1 MTTFPRAIPP
11 RSLLLLSLALGTA
24 ACNGSGPQDT
34 SGGSSSAG
42 DGTTTAETSATAAT
56 DPSATTTATS
66 LDDTASTTTPADG
79 ATTEGDPSGPG
90 SEGSSGSSGTGDSGD
105 TGETGNPDAPGPV
118 IDLRALPSNASV
130 YALWTLPDDPDL
142 AGVLVARA
150 TGEPV
155 DGIPSDGTT
164 YLPGDPLG
172 NAEVVFATDGLNLLD
187 LPLDNGTTYHYRA
200 WAFDLD
206 ANYSVGS
213 ADDATP
219 QDARPVS
226 LPSHEVPMGGE
237 IMGLRVAFDS
247 SEQPHVALR
256 VDTGAQLELRYAT
269 CDSGCDA
276 PADWEVALV
285 DTGLS
290 NRPAIALDDL
300 ARPRITYPLG
310 GATYFA
316 RCDNACG
323 VGGNWSNVALTG
335 TTGAT
340 SVIDVDA
347 GGRTWIVGGTGQLEI
362 SWCDNACT
370 NAINWTTITL
380 PGSYFYKH
388 ELQHTSTDERLLVV
402 SRYDVSY
409 STRVLR
415 CSGACESP
423 ADWTEEI
430 VANTSG
436 SVYPLDYRFTSD
448 ELGARVLFPHDGR
461 YWECEGCAPDLP
473 PLLYDFTSTE
483 VYDGGLLQ
491 LDAEDQPR
499 MFARQSS
506 GGMDYVICDYDCG
519 TGANWLRVEELL
531 PSSEELAGFVVGSD
545 GMPIGVGHAYFNPM
559 GLRLYRG
566 VAP

>member
-1 MTTFPRAIPP
+1 MTTT
-11 RSLLLLSLALGTA
+11 RSMLLLHVLALGVF
-24 ACNGSGPQDT
+24 ACNGGGGQDT
-34 SGGSSSAG
+34 SSGSSSTG
-42 DGTTTAETSATAAT
+42 DGTAAT
-56 DPSATTTATS
+56 DASTTAATNPS
-66 LDDTASTTTPADG
+66 STTASSQDDTASTTTPADT
-79 ATTEGDPSGPG
+79 TTEGDPSGPD
-90 SEGSSGSSGTGDSGD
+90 SEGSSGSSGTGDTGE

-150 TGEPV
+150 EGEPV
-155 DGIPSDGTT
+155 DGIPSDGTP
-164 YLPGDPLG
+164 YLPGDSIG

-187 LPLDNGTTYHYRA
+187 LPLQNGTTYHYRA

-206 ANYSVGS
+206 ANYSVGA

-219 QDARPVS
+219 QDARPVA
-226 LPSHEVPMGGE
+226 LTSHEVAMGGE
-237 IMGLRVAFDS
+237 IMGLRAAFDP

-290 NRPAIALDDL
+290 NRPAIALDAM

-323 VGGNWSNVALTG
+323 VGGNWSNVALAG

-347 GGRTWIVGGTGQLEI
+347 GGRTWIVGGNSQLEI

-370 NAINWTTITL
+370 NAVNWTTITL

-388 ELQHTSTDERLLVV
+388 ELQHTAADDRVLVV
-402 SRYDVSY
+402 SLYDVAY
-409 STRVLR
+409 STRILR

-423 ADWTEEI
+423 ADWTEEL
-430 VANTSG
+430 VANTAG
-436 SVYPLDYRFTSD
+436 SVYPIDYRFTAD
-448 ELGARVLFPHDGR
+448 ELGVRALFPHDGR
-461 YWECEGCAPDLP
+461 YFECEGCAPLMP
-473 PLLYDFTSTE
+473 PVLYDFTSTE
-483 VYDGGLLQ
+483 VYDGGFLQ
-491 LDAEDQPR
+491 LDVEDQPR

-506 GGMDYVICDYDCG
+506 GGMDYVVCDYDCG
-519 TGANWLRVEELL
+519 TGANWLRVDELL
-531 PSSEELAGFVVGSD
+531 PSSDTLAGFVVGSD
-545 GMPIGVGHAYFNPM
+545 GMPIGVGHAYFGPTS
-559 GLRLYRG
+559 LRLYRG
-566 VAP
+566 TAP